1 MKQEDCR
8 SKRIAEQVG
17 HDAVPVKKVPWEEQ
31 QLMKKVKRLQSE
43 NEKLKVQL
51 DDMVDCFVETKE
63 ALEKEKRVTDFLKK
77 AISDLKT
84 LPIECEIC
92 AVQYGDSGM
101 TVPRVLR
108 KSANATH
115 KIMILFLSYS
125 ACGHTI
131 CTECAGN
138 IIQNKM
144 IRCPFDRKVY
154 KFNNKTIENLP
165 KNFSLINQ

>member
-1 MKQEDCR
+1 M
-8 SKRIAEQVG
+8 
-17 HDAVPVKKVPWEEQ
+17 PVKKVPWEEQ

-101 TVPRVLR
+101 TVPRVLP
-108 KSANATH
+108 
-115 KIMILFLSYS
+115 
-125 ACGHTI
+125 CGHTI